1 MLQTHTIQKEIKRLA
16 RGVGT
21 VTIPISLL
29 KGISLSLPEQSKLL
43 WFKEMYLKMINERKR
58 GNMKKVSEIMKD
70 VCNKIEENL
79 KKYAHSHKPT

>member
-1 MLQTHTIQKEIKRLA
+1 
-16 RGVGT
+16 

-79 KKYAHSHKPT
+79 KKYAHHPKPSGTE

>member
-1 MLQTHTIQKEIKRLA
+1 LA

-79 KKYAHSHKPT
+79 